1 MSQMIFL
8 VKGYDNTS
16 IKVES
21 GVQNN
26 VIHDLLQKR
35 QILMAELNNYTKAS
49 NEGQGIPVS
58 SIFFFFYCYL
68 MVLLSRS
75 RPFNKFTSTFL

>member
-1 MSQMIFL
+1 MKIVNMLQMIFL

-58 SIFFFFYCYL
+58 SIFFLLLLNGPFFAL
-68 MVLLSRS
+68 
-75 RPFNKFTSTFL
+75 